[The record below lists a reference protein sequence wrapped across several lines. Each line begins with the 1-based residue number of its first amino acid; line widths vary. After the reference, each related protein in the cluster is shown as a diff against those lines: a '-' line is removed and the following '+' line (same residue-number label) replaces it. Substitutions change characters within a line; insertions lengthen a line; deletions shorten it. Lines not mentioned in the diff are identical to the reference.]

1 MLVMDIK
8 DFMKKFAEAIE
19 MDSAEGLK
27 EDTRFRNLEEWN
39 SLAVLSVIAM
49 LDEEYDI
56 QIENVDFKKLETIGD
71 IAQFIENRK

>member
-1 MLVMDIK
+1 MDIK